1 MTKDLKS
8 NRWKSK
14 PLSYRASSLIIK
26 LGGIESTLRYYQ
38 QHNTFVNLDK
48 IGLATSNELI
58 FHLENN
64 LYINKLKEQ
73 NLADQTNFNSST
85 IDLYHNLKNKCTV
98 RSQNA
103 LIKIEPKDPSSFVEW
118 KNFIIIYF
126 INDFNFLNIDNIG
139 KNL

>member
-1 MTKDLKS
+1 MTKDYKS
-8 NRWKSK
+8 NGWKSK
-14 PLSYRASSLIIK
+14 PLSHRASSLIKK
-26 LGGIESTLRYYQ
+26 LGGIESTIRYYQ

-58 FHLENN
+58 YHLESN

-73 NLADQTNFNSST
+73 TLADQTNFNSST
-85 IDLYHNLKNKCTV
+85 IDLYHNLKKKCTV

-118 KNFIIIYF
+118 KNFITLYF
-126 INDFNFLNIDNIG
+126 IN
-139 KNL
+139 

>member
-73 NLADQTNFNSST
+73 N
-85 IDLYHNLKNKCTV
+85 
-98 RSQNA
+98 
-103 LIKIEPKDPSSFVEW
+103 
-118 KNFIIIYF
+118 
-126 INDFNFLNIDNIG
+126 
-139 KNL
+139 